1 MSRDDSENAQFRLT
15 RNSVYA
21 QFRLTRHSLQTRD
34 SPVDLLA
41 LTRWTRCI
49 FGDPISSIPGDADDR
64 SRRFCGRIC
73 FNAPDLESEN
83 AQFRKRATLLASQ
96 CLWAKWA
103 NAQFSAHEQMCS
115 LPMRHPRR
123 GQFLS
128 YDCIG
133 EKGSDATNASTY
145 LPELWSSQ
153 DASSAHQC
161 FLTAVR
167 SVIIAVPFAIVL
179 VALHFCHALCV

>member
-49 FGDPISSIPGDADDR
+49 FGDPIGSIPGDADDR

-83 AQFRKRATLLASQ
+83 AQFRKRATLRASQ

-115 LPMRHPRR
+115 SPCVIRAEGNFSTPQMQALICQSCGALKTHVQPTNCTSLPRS
-123 GQFLS
+123 L
-128 YDCIG
+128 CL
-133 EKGSDATNASTY
+133 KATAPVVSASTM
-145 LPELWSSQ
+145 
-153 DASSAHQC
+153 A
-161 FLTAVR
+161 
-167 SVIIAVPFAIVL
+167 
-179 VALHFCHALCV
+179 